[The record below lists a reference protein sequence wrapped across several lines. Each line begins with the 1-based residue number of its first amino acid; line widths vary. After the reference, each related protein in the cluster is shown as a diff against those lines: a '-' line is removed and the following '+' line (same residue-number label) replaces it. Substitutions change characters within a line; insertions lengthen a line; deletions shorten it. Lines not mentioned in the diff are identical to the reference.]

1 MAIGNENIKFEISAL
16 DKTGA
21 AFASVQ
27 KGMGGIQSSLQA
39 MATKLGVVSGV
50 FTAVFGAVA
59 SSHVSKLSDEL
70 SKLASKTG
78 LTVEQLSRL
87 RYAAE
92 QSDTDINSV
101 AVGLRFLQKN
111 MVEAG
116 QGTKAAQEA
125 FSQIGVNFRDIQ
137 GIGLEGQL
145 QVLAEA
151 ISRLPDPAQRTAAAL
166 ALFGKSGTELLPLFE
181 EGAGGIQRMTEEAD
195 KMGATFSGVAAK
207 NIKVM
212 NDAIKAVQNSFEGFA
227 QRVIGFIAP
236 AITAA
241 IKGLQI
247 LFEGLAAIVEGTFKG
262 VAYVILAA
270 LESILQGV
278 KKALDFAS
286 KLGLPFAS
294 ASANV
299 EEFTGHIT
307 KLKESLNKA
316 SDGQK
321 TLGAETAKTAE
332 ALKKIGPATIQLEK
346 VKESTKKL
354 ENVFRDAA
362 LDGVRGFGSALKDL
376 VKGTEDAGAAFEK
389 FALRVVESISDVI
402 LQLTVLE
409 PMEDALRGMFSG
421 KATGGDVSSGIG
433 SFLGDIFGGFF
444 ADGGSFGA
452 GKPIIVGERG
462 PEMIIP
468 NRSGYVVPNSDMA
481 GGGGVTVNQTIQ
493 ITTGIQQT
501 VRAEIQSMMP
511 KIMAQTKAA
520 VADARLRGGGF
531 SSAMGS

>member
-1 MAIGNENIKFEISAL
+1 MAIGNESIKFEITAF
-16 DKTGA
+16 DKTQA
-21 AFASVQ
+21 AFSSVQ
-27 KGMGGIQSSLQA
+27 KGMGGIQNSLQA
-39 MATKLGVVSGV
+39 MATRLGAVSAI
-50 FTAVFGAVA
+50 FTTVFGAVA
-59 SSHVSKLSDEL
+59 SSHVSKLSEEL
-70 SKLASKTG
+70 SKLSSKTG

-92 QSDTDINSV
+92 QNDTDINSV
-101 AVGLRFLQKN
+101 AVGLKFLQKN

-116 QGTKAAQEA
+116 QGSKTAQQA
-125 FSQIGVNFRDIQ
+125 FAQIGVNFKDLK
-137 GIGLEGQL
+137 GLNPEGQFI
-145 QVLAEA
+145 VLAEA
-151 ISRLPDPAQRTAAAL
+151 ISRLTDPAQRTAAAL
-166 ALFGKSGTELLPLFE
+166 ALFGKSGTDLLPLFE
-181 EGAGGIQRMTEEAD
+181 EGAAGIQRMTEEAD

-207 NIKVM
+207 NIKTM
-212 NDAIKAVQNSFEGFA
+212 NDAIKTVQNSFEGFA

-241 IKGLQI
+241 VKGLQAI
-247 LFEGLAAIVEGTFKG
+247 FEGFAFIIEGTFKG

-270 LESILQGV
+270 LEAILQGV
-278 KKALDFAS
+278 KKALDFAT
-286 KLGLPFAS
+286 KLGLPFS
-294 ASANV
+294 TASANV
-299 EEFTGHIT
+299 EEFTAGIT

-321 TLGAETAKTAE
+321 TLGAETNKTAD
-332 ALKKIGPATIQLEK
+332 ALKKIGPATIHLEK
-346 VKESTKKL
+346 MKESTKKL

-362 LDGVRGFGSALKDL
+362 LDGVRGFGGALKEL
-376 VKGTEDAGAAFEK
+376 VKGTDDAGAAFER
-389 FALRVVESISDVI
+389 FALRVVDSISDVI

-409 PMEDALRGMFSG
+409 PMEDALRGMFKG
-421 KATGGDVSSGIG
+421 EATGGDVSSGIG

-468 NRSGYVVPNSDMA
+468 NRSGYVVPNSDM
-481 GGGGVTVNQTIQ
+481 GGGGITVNQTINV
-493 ITTGIQQT
+493 TTGVQQT
-501 VRAEIQSMMP
+501 VRAEIQGMMP

-531 SSAMGS
+531 SAAMGA